1 MPGLLRERN
10 LTMLTAV
17 FGGSF
22 DPPHIGHH
30 LAMTAVLSLGRADD
44 ILMIPCAVHPFGKAG
59 APFEHRLAMCRL
71 LAAGFAAGRVSVSD
85 IEKRRALS
93 GRTLDTLLAVRQEL
107 PDRELRFL
115 VGADILDEKD
125 RWYRFDEIERLA
137 PLIVVG
143 RGKGAARG
151 DILPVA
157 DVSSTEVRRMIA
169 AGEDCS
175 GLVTPDVRAYIEEK
189 GWYRG

>member
-1 MPGLLRERN
+1 
-10 LTMLTAV
+10 MLTAV

-22 DPPHIGHH
+22 DPPHIGHL

-44 ILMIPCAVHPFGKAG
+44 ILMIPCAAHPFGKAT
-59 APFEHRLAMCRL
+59 APFEDRMAMCRL
-71 LAAGFAAGRVSVSD
+71 VAAEDPAGRIAVSD
-85 IEKRRALS
+85 IERRRDLS
-93 GRTLDTLLAVRQEL
+93 GRTLDTLKAVGQER

-143 RGKGAARG
+143 RGSSESGASDGALLR
-151 DILPVA
+151 VA
-157 DVSSTEVRRMIA
+157 EVSSTEVRRMIA
-169 AGEDCS
+169 AREDCS
-175 GLVTPDVRAYIEEK
+175 GLVIPSVLSYIEEK
-189 GWYRG
+189 GLYT